1 MLDAFLVGNSNPSK
15 QSVVPLEMFE
25 NISFTKKGV
34 KFTKENG
41 HIGNREML
49 WSLRKVCTHPNQGH
63 KDSLWPMAAFATF

>member
-1 MLDAFLVGNSNPSK
+1 MLDAFLVGNLNPSK

-41 HIGNREML
+41 HISNQEMN
-49 WSLRKVCTHPNQGH
+49 WSLRKPRT
-63 KDSLWPMAAFATF
+63 